1 MTRVLNS
8 SKLSPDEG
16 TQTLSEGQLA
26 AAGGVIPPWPTDVCI
41 ECGKPELPKHDW
53 HPPLC
58 DLCAVLWYGP
68 HAEDAEYTGP

>member
-26 AAGGVIPPWPTDVCI
+26 AAKTAATSAERSMEAVSKAAQQAKFM
-41 ECGKPELPKHDW
+41 CGHIAQGLPIHSL
-53 HPPLC
+53 P
-58 DLCAVLWYGP
+58 G
-68 HAEDAEYTGP
+68 